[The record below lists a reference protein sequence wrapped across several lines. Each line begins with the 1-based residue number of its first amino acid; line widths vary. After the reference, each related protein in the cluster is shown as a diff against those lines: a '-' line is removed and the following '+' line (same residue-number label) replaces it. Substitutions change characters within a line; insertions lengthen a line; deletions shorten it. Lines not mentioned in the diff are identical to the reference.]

1 MTRLNEPS
9 NEKNV
14 PFDPTSF
21 HDIEFKQPEK
31 EKIVPS
37 ITQQQGHSIVNN
49 PASPKHASLFKR
61 IGDFFSSA
69 LDFLTR
75 PFKPTQTIRA
85 THIETP
91 KGLKTTKPAS
101 TNLLEIQAEEFVAI
115 LREIQAIQTQNK
127 AASFEEPTSAPKET
141 LAAPPKLELP
151 DDFEEVIALGNQNIE
166 PAPIKNQAYEETIA
180 ANVES
185 MRILREIQEENL
197 QPLLQEKL
205 EAAYKQLEE
214 SSVAIKALSPFDPNF
229 GRVQETIKKRAET
242 LLRDIQNLTDKP
254 EIMRLPVIR
263 TLQTLSGQA
272 STTPLDPQSTQLLQ
286 TLLEE
291 LSKSG
296 GGIRSL
302 ELTASIAR
310 TPVSDLVK
318 IWEEYSLRLLTA
330 DSAPTIPLS
339 TLGLAFQNINRNF
352 NYTQIVSEN
361 PFITHS
367 LKADEAYQQT
377 YMNRLAQLAKLTQ
390 GIKTSRTN
398 ILNVVQNSI
407 RIFELNP
414 ASATAFREVLTKAEA
429 IYTANS
435 PVSEKK
441 TQLEL
446 TRKEFMRLHK
456 EWLDAIKSKIDLMS
470 ETEKLKA
477 KNAIKE
483 AIPEYNTKMYQS
495 GQFDSLIA
503 ITAQWQMPAFT
514 DTLFDT
520 IKNGLTAQT
529 KLAETDPNTGLDT
542 FNL

>member
-14 PFDPTSF
+14 PFAPISS
-21 HDIEFKQPEK
+21 HDIEFKQQEK

-49 PASPKHASLFKR
+49 PAGKEYHGVFKH
-61 IGDFFSSA
+61 IGDLFSRA
-69 LDFLTR
+69 LEFLTKPFR
-75 PFKPTQTIRA
+75 PTKKIKA
-85 THIETP
+85 KHIEIP
-91 KGLKTTKPAS
+91 KNPKTTEPRS
-101 TNLLEIQAEEFVAI
+101 TNILEIQTKEFVAI
-115 LREIQAIQTQNK
+115 LNEIKAIQAQNK
-127 AASFEEPTSAPKET
+127 AASLRET
-141 LAAPPKLELP
+141 ASSEKKLDAPPKLELP
-151 DDFEEVIALGNQNIE
+151 DDFKEVIALGNQNIE

-180 ANVES
+180 ANVDS

-197 QPLLQEKL
+197 RPLLQEKL

-254 EIMRLPVIR
+254 EIARLPVIR
-263 TLQTLSGQA
+263 TLQTLSGQT
-272 STTPLDPQSTQLLQ
+272 STTPLNPESTQLLQ
-286 TLLEE
+286 SLLEE

-302 ELTASIAR
+302 EVTASIAR
-310 TPVSDLVK
+310 TPVSELIK

-330 DSAPTIPLS
+330 DSAPTVPLS
-339 TLGLAFQNINRNF
+339 TIGLAFQNINRNF

-414 ASATAFREVLTKAEA
+414 TSATAFREVLTKAEA
-429 IYTANS
+429 IYTGNS
-435 PVSEKK
+435 PLSEKK

-446 TRKEFMRLHK
+446 TRNEFMRLHK
-456 EWLDAIKSKIDLMS
+456 EWLDSIKSKIDLMS

-477 KNAIKE
+477 KSAIKE
-483 AIPEYNTKMYQS
+483 AIPQYNTEMYQS

-520 IKNGLTAQT
+520 IKNALTAQT
-529 KLAETDPNTGLDT
+529 KLAETDPNTGLGT